1 MRRNLHRTTS
11 AELRLSRWL
20 LASCAAVGFGGTAL
34 AQPGV
39 TPQAQER
46 TITVGQPT
54 APTNAPVRL
63 NPTGRAINL
72 TVPAKDGNVYLGD
85 IVISIDTAD
94 HLSLSGQRIIDLLS
108 NVIDAKRLETLRGAF
123 AGKGVISPDDL
134 TGAGLKVTYDPQN
147 LELSLQIPSEWRA
160 SQNLQVSPLDRARF
174 GAFEHPAKF
183 SAYLNMRGSVD
194 YVEKGGPTGF
204 DAPNIFLDGAARF
217 EKFAVESQGVWQPG
231 AQGSDFQRTGSRL
244 IYDDTKNVVRFTLGD
259 LQPVTRADQSAPQMA
274 GFSAFR
280 SYSVLEPQN
289 IVRPRGDRSFSL
301 DRQSTVEVYVNGQLV
316 RRVILDA
323 GNYNLRDFPFTQ
335 GANDVRLSI
344 TDNTGRTQTLRFNI
358 FFDQSQLGKGLSE
371 FGFYAG
377 VKAPLETDGPHYTKE
392 WIVTGFYRRGITDN
406 LTIGGNFQ
414 ADSKTLLG
422 GIEGVA
428 ATTIG
433 TFGGGVSVSHLD
445 GFGMGVATAFT
456 FQRLIQRA
464 GGQSDS
470 LNFSLQTHSKNFA
483 PVDTVLPDN
492 PFSYEVGAGYSHAFN
507 DFIYAGVDLRY
518 SHGRGANHD
527 VANYRGTVGWRLTS
541 NISMTADLLWE
552 DGPQGH
558 DIAGLLSIT
567 ARLGTYSNVRADY
580 DSRGERARLSYQTLH
595 GEGVGSYNLAADIER
610 TNTDSGFNATANYIT
625 NRAELGVNQFSSF
638 SGNFG
643 ASTDQRTSLR
653 WGTAIAMADG
663 AFSIGRPVYDSFA
676 IVVPHK
682 TLNGTDVI
690 VDPTPQGYTAN
701 TGILHSAIEPNL
713 SSYNERTVTVD
724 APKAPEGVDLGKGA
738 FRLYP
743 PYRAGYKLE
752 VGSDYSITAIGRMVG
767 EDGNPLSLI
776 SGKATEL
783 AHPDHE
789 PLIIF
794 TNREG
799 RFGAAGLKAGRWRV
813 EMLTEPA
820 SVYIIDIPASAVGVV
835 KVGDLKPSTDGK

>member
-1 MRRNLHRTTS
+1 LRRNSHQTAS

-20 LASCAAVGFGGTAL
+20 LASCAAVGFGGTAI

-46 TITVGQPT
+46 TITVGPAAT
-54 APTNAPVRL
+54 PTNAPVRL

-72 TVPAKDGNVYLGD
+72 TVPAKDGNLYLGD

-94 HLSLSGQRIIDLLS
+94 HISLSAQRVVDLLS
-108 NVIDAKRLETLRGAF
+108 NVIDPKRLDTLRNAF
-123 AGKGVISPDDL
+123 AAKGVISPDDL
-134 TGAGLKVTYDPQN
+134 SAAGLKVVYNPQT
-147 LELSLQIPSEWRA
+147 LELNLLIPSEWRA
-160 SQNLQVSPLDRARF
+160 SRSLQVSPLDRARF
-174 GAFEHPAKF
+174 GTFEKPAGF

-194 YVEKGGPTGF
+194 YVEKGGPTGW
-204 DAPNIFLDGAARF
+204 ATPNIFLDGAARF
-217 EKFAVESQGVWQPG
+217 DNFAVETQGVWQPG
-231 AQGSDFQRTGSRL
+231 ATGSDFQRNGSRL
-244 IYDDTKNVVRFTLGD
+244 IYDDSKDVVRFTLGD
-259 LQPVTRADQSAPQMA
+259 LQPVTRDDQSAPQMA

-280 SYSVLEPQN
+280 SYSVLQPQN

-358 FFDQSQLGKGLSE
+358 FFDQAQLGKGLSE

-377 VKAPLETDGPHYTKE
+377 VKAPLQTDGPHYTKE
-392 WIVTGFYRRGITDN
+392 WVVTGFYRRGITDS
-406 LTIGGNFQ
+406 LTLGGNFQ
-414 ADSKTLLG
+414 ADSRTLLAG
-422 GIEGVA
+422 FEGVA

-433 TFGGGVSVSHLD
+433 TFGGSVSVSHLD

-470 LNFSLQTHSKNFA
+470 LNFSVQTHSRNFA

-492 PFSYEVGAGYSHAFN
+492 PFSYEIGAGYSHAFN
-507 DFIYAGVDLRY
+507 DFVYAGVDLRY

-541 NISMTADLLWE
+541 SISMTADLLYE

-558 DIAGLLSIT
+558 DVAGLLSLT
-567 ARLGTYSNVRADY
+567 ARLGAFSNVRADY
-580 DSRGERARLSYQTLH
+580 DSRGERARVSYQTLH
-595 GEGVGSYNLAADIER
+595 GEGVGSYNLAADVER
-610 TNTDSGFNATANYIT
+610 TNTDSGFNATANYIS
-625 NRAELGVNQFSSF
+625 NRAELGINQFSSF
-638 SGNFG
+638 SGTFG
-643 ASTDQRTSLR
+643 GSTDQRTSLR

-676 IVVPHK
+676 IVVPHSSLK
-682 TLNGTDVI
+682 GTNVI
-690 VDPTPQGYTAN
+690 LDPTPAGYSAN

-713 SSYNERTVTVD
+713 SSYNERTVTID
-724 APKAPEGVDLGKGA
+724 APNAGEGVDLGKGS
-738 FRLYP
+738 FRLFP
-743 PYRAGYKLE
+743 PYRGGYKLV
-752 VGSDYSITAIGRMVG
+752 VGSDYSITAIGRLIA

-776 SGKATEL
+776 SGKAIEL

-789 PLIIF
+789 PLVIF

-799 RFGAAGLKAGRWRV
+799 RFGAAGLRPGRWRV
-813 EMLTEPA
+813 EMLTEPT
-820 SVYIIDIPASAVGVV
+820 SVYIIDVPANAVGVV
-835 KVGDLKPSTDGK
+835 KTGDLKPSTDGK